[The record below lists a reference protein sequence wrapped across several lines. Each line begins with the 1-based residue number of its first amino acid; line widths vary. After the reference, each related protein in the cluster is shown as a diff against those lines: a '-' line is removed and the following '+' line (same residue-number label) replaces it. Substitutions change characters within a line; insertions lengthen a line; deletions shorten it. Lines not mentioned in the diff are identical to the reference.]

1 MANIKIDDLASTI
14 AKELTEYSQVVTDGL
29 KKDIRTVAK
38 ECAKEIKI
46 NSPKDTGEYAK
57 SWGTKV
63 LYEGTDD
70 IRISVY
76 NKKHYQLTHLLEYG
90 HELKSAS
97 GKTLGT
103 VGAKPHI
110 RPAELNAEK
119 KLMKKVKVTVRGDN
133 S

>member
-1 MANIKIDDLASTI
+1 MDTVKIDGLADAI
-14 AKELTEYSQVVTDGL
+14 MKELTEYNQEVTDGL

-38 ECAKEIKI
+38 ECAKEIRI

-90 HELKSAS
+90 HAKVNGGRVS
-97 GKTLGT
+97 G
-103 VGAKPHI
+103 KPHI
-110 RPAELNAEK
+110 RPAEEHAEQN
-119 KLMKKVKVTVRGDN
+119 LMKKVRVVVKG
-133 S
+133 

>member
-14 AKELTEYSQVVTDGL
+14 AKELTEYSQEVTDGL

-63 LYEGTDD
+63 LYEGIDD

-90 HELKSAS
+90 RELKSAS

>member
-14 AKELTEYSQVVTDGL
+14 AKELTEYSQEVTDGL

-63 LYEGTDD
+63 LYEGTND

-76 NKKHYQLTHLLEYG
+76 NKKHYQLAHLLEYG
-90 HELKSAS
+90 HDKVNGGRVE
-97 GKTLGT
+97 G
-103 VGAKPHI
+103 KPHI
-110 RPAELNAEK
+110 RPAEEHAEQ
-119 KLMKKVKVTVRGDN
+119 KLIKKVKVVVKG
-133 S
+133 

>member
-1 MANIKIDDLASTI
+1 MIFEFQFT
-14 AKELTEYSQVVTDGL
+14 T
-29 KKDIRTVAK
+29 
-38 ECAKEIKI
+38 
-46 NSPKDTGEYAK
+46 
-57 SWGTKV
+57 
-63 LYEGTDD
+63 
-70 IRISVY
+70 
-76 NKKHYQLTHLLEYG
+76 KKHYQLTHLLEYG

-119 KLMKKVKVTVRGDN
+119 KLMKKKVKVTVRGDN

>member
-14 AKELTEYSQVVTDGL
+14 AKELTEYSQEVTDGL

-76 NKKHYQLTHLLEYG
+76 NKK
-90 HELKSAS
+90 
-97 GKTLGT
+97 
-103 VGAKPHI
+103 
-110 RPAELNAEK
+110 
-119 KLMKKVKVTVRGDN
+119 
-133 S
+133 